1 MYYCLNLSRFFFSAA
16 VLKNCNAGFA
26 RSFVRIGFSNKTRSP
41 TVAKTAD
48 RSGCRWFSRS
58 SKINGF
64 HIIWKP
70 ILPFSISDQ

>member
-48 RSGCRWFSRS
+48 RSGCR
-58 SKINGF
+58 
-64 HIIWKP
+64 
-70 ILPFSISDQ
+70 